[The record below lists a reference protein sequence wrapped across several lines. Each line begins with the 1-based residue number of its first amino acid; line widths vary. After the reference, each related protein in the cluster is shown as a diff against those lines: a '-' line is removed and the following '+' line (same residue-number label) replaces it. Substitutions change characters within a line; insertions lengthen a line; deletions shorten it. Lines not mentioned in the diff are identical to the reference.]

1 VRLQLHQYNSEA
13 KATHPITRKYTNM
26 KENITMASDMND
38 YFNKKKS
45 QGGSGKGGGNSGGG
59 FGGGNGPQMPKIDL
73 NFGGGK
79 AGLVYFIIAIVLML
93 ILAKPFTIIEEGQRG
108 ILSTNGKYQDQALL
122 PGLHFIVPVIQKVYV
137 VDTKVRII
145 NYASRIEASAGSKSG
160 IGAKPAITVLDKRG
174 LPVSIELTVQYR
186 LDSQYAA
193 QTISNWGFSW
203 EDKIINPVVRD
214 VVRNVVGKY
223 DAESLPQL
231 RNKIADEIETGI
243 RESVSGLKNSPAD
256 LQSVQLREIV
266 LPTKVKEQIEAVQ
279 IAKQAVQKAEQ
290 DVQRVKQEALKR
302 AAEAE
307 GIAQKKR
314 IEAQGIADSVTIQAD
329 AKAKANMLISKSL
342 TSKLLQLEQMKVQGK
357 FNDALR
363 VNKDAKIFLTPG
375 GSTPNIWV
383 DMKQPQKRSSAQ

>member
-1 VRLQLHQYNSEA
+1 
-13 KATHPITRKYTNM
+13 
-26 KENITMASDMND
+26 MASDMND

-45 QGGSGKGGGNSGGG
+45 EGGGPKKSS
-59 FGGGNGPQMPKIDL
+59 GNGPELPKIDL

-79 AGLVYFIIAIVLML
+79 AGLVYFLIAVVVLL
-93 ILAKPFTIIEEGQRG
+93 VLAKPFTIIEEGQRG

-122 PGLHFIVPVIQKVYV
+122 PGLHFIMPVIQKVYV

-145 NYASRIEASAGSKSG
+145 NYASRIEANTMASG
-160 IGAKPAITVLDKRG
+160 ITTKPAVTVLDKRG

-186 LDSQYAA
+186 LNSQFAA

-223 DAESLPQL
+223 DAESLPEM
-231 RNKIADEIETGI
+231 RNTIAVAIEAGV
-243 RESVSGLKNSPAD
+243 RESVAGLKNAPAV

-266 LPTKVKEQIEAVQ
+266 LPAKVKEQIENVQ
-279 IAKQAVQKAEQ
+279 IAKQQ
-290 DVQRVKQEALKR
+290 VQRAQQEVEKAKQEAFKR
-302 AAEAE
+302 AEEARGVAEKA
-307 GIAQKKR
+307 R
-314 IEAQGIADSVTIQAD
+314 IEAQGMADAVTIQAD
-329 AKAKANMLISKSL
+329 AKAKANILISKSL
-342 TSKLLQLEQMKVQGK
+342 TTKLLQLEQMKVQGK

-363 VNKDAKIFLTPG
+363 DNKDAKIFLTPG

-383 DMKQPQKRSSAQ
+383 DMKNGHQTKTSTSR

>member
-1 VRLQLHQYNSEA
+1 
-13 KATHPITRKYTNM
+13 
-26 KENITMASDMND
+26 MASDMND

-45 QGGSGKGGGNSGGG
+45 ENNGSKKTSGGS
-59 FGGGNGPQMPKIDL
+59 GGGNGGGPQIPKIDFNL
-73 NFGGGK
+73 SGK
-79 AGLVYFIIAIVLML
+79 PGIVYFLVALVVML
-93 ILAKPFTIIEEGQRG
+93 FVAKPFTIIEEGQRG

-145 NYASRIEASAGSKSG
+145 NYAARIEANSNASG
-160 IGAKPAITVLDKRG
+160 ISSKPAITVLDKRG
-174 LPVSIELTVQYR
+174 LPVTIELTVQYR
-186 LDSQYAA
+186 LNAQFAA

-214 VVRNVVGKY
+214 VVRNVVGNY

-231 RNKIADEIETGI
+231 RNKIATEIDSAVRKNVGNLE
-243 RESVSGLKNSPAD
+243 NSPAD
-256 LQSVQLREIV
+256 LQSVQLREIG
-266 LPTKVKEQIEAVQ
+266 LPTKVREQIERVQ
-279 IAKQAVQKAEQ
+279 VAKQEVQRAEQ
-290 DVQRVKQEALKR
+290 EVQRAKQDAFKR
-302 AAEAE
+302 AEEAR

-314 IEAQGIADSVTIQAD
+314 IEAQGKADAVTIEAD
-329 AKAKANMLISKSL
+329 AQAKANKLISESL
-342 TSKLLQLEQMKVQGK
+342 TPRLLELEQIKVQGL

-383 DMKQPQKRSSAQ
+383 DTKNVRQRTTAN

>member
-1 VRLQLHQYNSEA
+1 
-13 KATHPITRKYTNM
+13 
-26 KENITMASDMND
+26 MASDMND

-45 QGGSGKGGGNSGGG
+45 EGGG
-59 FGGGNGPQMPKIDL
+59 FNKSTGGGNGGGPKGPQMPNIDF
-73 NFGGGK
+73 NMGGK
-79 AGLVYFIIAIVLML
+79 SGIVYFIIAFVVLMV
-93 ILAKPFTIIEEGQRG
+93 LAKPFTIIEEGQRG

-145 NYASRIEASAGSKSG
+145 NYASRIEVNSNASG
-160 IGAKPAITVLDKRG
+160 IGSKPAITVLDKRS

-186 LDSQYAA
+186 LNAQFAA

-214 VVRNVVGKY
+214 VVRNVIGKY
-223 DAESLPQL
+223 DAEALTQM
-231 RNKIADEIETGI
+231 RNDLGAEIEAGI
-243 RESVSGLKNSPAD
+243 RKSVSELKNTPAV
-256 LQSVQLREIV
+256 LQSVQLRDIL

-302 AAEAE
+302 AAGAE
-307 GIAQKKR
+307 GVAQQAR
-314 IEAQGIADSVTIQAD
+314 IEAKGKADAVTIQAD
-329 AKAKANMLISKSL
+329 AKAKANLLISKSL
-342 TSKLLQLEQMKVQGK
+342 TTKLLQLEQIHVQGK
-357 FNDALR
+357 FNEALK

-383 DMKQPQKRSSAQ
+383 DTKDTKKRTTAN

>member
-1 VRLQLHQYNSEA
+1 
-13 KATHPITRKYTNM
+13 
-26 KENITMASDMND
+26 MASDMND

-45 QGGSGKGGGNSGGG
+45 QSGGFGGGNSGGG
-59 FGGGNGPQMPKIDL
+59 NGGNGGGRGPELPKIDL

-79 AGLVYFIIAIVLML
+79 AGLVYFLIAIVLL
-93 ILAKPFTIIEEGQRG
+93 LVVAKPFTIIEEGQRG

-122 PGLHFIVPVIQKVYV
+122 PGLHFIVPIIQKVYT

-145 NYASRIEASAGSKSG
+145 NYASRMEANG
-160 IGAKPAITVLDKRG
+160 IKTGIVAKPAVTVLDKRG

-186 LDSQYAA
+186 LNAKFAA

-223 DAESLPQL
+223 DAESLPTM
-231 RNKIADEIETGI
+231 RNKVATEIEYGI
-243 RESVSGLKNSPAD
+243 RESVTGLKNAPAI
-256 LQSVQLREIV
+256 LQSVQLRDIV
-266 LPTKVKEQIEAVQ
+266 LPAKVKEQIENVQ
-279 IAKQAVQKAEQ
+279 IAKQEVQKAQQQVE
-290 DVQRVKQEALKR
+290 RAKQEALKR
-302 AAEAE
+302 AAQAE
-307 GIAQKKR
+307 GVAQQAR
-314 IEAQGIADSVTIQAD
+314 IEAKGKADAVTIEAN
-329 AKAKANMLISKSL
+329 AKAKANILISKSL

-363 VNKDAKIFLTPG
+363 ENKDAKIFLTPG

-383 DMKQPQKRSSAQ
+383 DMKNPQKRTSAQ

>member
-1 VRLQLHQYNSEA
+1 
-13 KATHPITRKYTNM
+13 
-26 KENITMASDMND
+26 MASDMND

-45 QGGSGKGGGNSGGG
+45 ESGGFGKKSTGGS
-59 FGGGNGPQMPKIDL
+59 GGGNGGGKGPEFPKIDL

-79 AGLVYFIIAIVLML
+79 AGIVYFLVAVVVML
-93 ILAKPFTIIEEGQRG
+93 VLAKPFTIIEEGERG

-145 NYASRIEASAGSKSG
+145 NYASRIEANSNASG
-160 IGAKPAITVLDKRG
+160 INTKPAITVLDKRG

-186 LDSQYAA
+186 LDSQFAA

-223 DAESLPQL
+223 DAESLPQK
-231 RNKIADEIETGI
+231 RNTIANEIEQGV
-243 RESVSGLKNSPAD
+243 RNSVSSLKNSPAL

-290 DVQRVKQEALKR
+290 DVQRVKQEAFKR
-302 AAEAE
+302 AALAE
-307 GIAQKKR
+307 GVAQQAR
-314 IEAQGIADSVTIQAD
+314 IEAQGKADAVTIEAD
-329 AKAKANMLISKSL
+329 AQAKANLLISKSL
-342 TSKLLQLEQMKVQGK
+342 TTKLLELEQLKVQGK
-357 FNDALR
+357 FNEALS
-363 VNKDAKIFLTPG
+363 VNRDAKIFLTPG

-383 DMKQPQKRSSAQ
+383 DTKNVKQRTTAQ